1 MASFARTVARSWLR
15 LRVNLA
21 TAAICELTTTG
32 SENHHERESEGVD
45 MQVLIYAEKSVDHK
59 ITLGVVFLLSC
70 WAGIIVRGLTRKKR
84 W

>member
-21 TAAICELTTTG
+21 TAAICESRTTG
-32 SENHHERESEGVD
+32 SENHHERESEGVN

-59 ITLGVVFLLSC
+59 ITLEVVFPSVLFNVLM
-70 WAGIIVRGLTRKKR
+70 ADTGK
-84 W
+84 